1 MRILQ
6 VKASIFSE
14 NGASS
19 RLADEFVAR
28 LRDQQPRAELIVR
41 DLAVDPVPHLDGA
54 RVAAF
59 FSKPEERTE
68 DQRNIIAYSDA
79 LIGELR
85 RADVLVLG
93 LPMYNFG
100 VPSQLKAWFDH
111 LARAGETFKYTDKGS
126 VGLLKG
132 RKAYVFAARGGIYG
146 GDKHAQTQF
155 VRQFLDFIGISDTE
169 FVYAEGLAIGPEHR
183 NNNLA
188 VARAEVN
195 RLALQTR
202 LAA

>member
-6 VKASIFSE
+6 VKSSVFSSGGE
-14 NGASS
+14 SS
-19 RLADEFVAR
+19 RLADESVAR
-28 LRDQQPRAELIVR
+28 LRDQHPTTELVVR
-41 DLAVDPVPHLDGA
+41 DLSVQPVPHLDGA

-59 FSKPEERTE
+59 FSKPEERTQE
-68 DQRNIIAYSDA
+68 QRAIVAYSDS
-79 LIGELR
+79 LIDELR

-100 VPSQLKAWFDH
+100 VPSQLKAWIDH
-111 LARAGETFKYTDKGS
+111 LARSGETFKYTDKGS
-126 VGLLKG
+126 VGLLRGK
-132 RKAYVFAARGGIYG
+132 KAYVFAARGGVYG

-155 VRQFLDFIGISDTE
+155 VRQFLDFIGIADIE

-188 VARAEVN
+188 AARAEMN
-195 RLALQTR
+195 RLAVHTR

>member
-6 VKASIFSE
+6 VKSSVFSG

-19 RLADEFVAR
+19 RLAEEFVAR
-28 LRDQQPRAELIVR
+28 LREQHPEAEIVVR
-41 DLAVDPVPHLDGA
+41 DLAADPVPHLDGA

-59 FSKPEERTE
+59 FSKPEERTDE
-68 DQRNIIAYSDA
+68 QRIVVAYSDA
-79 LIGELR
+79 LIDELR

-132 RKAYVFAARGGIYG
+132 KKAYVFAARGGVYG
-146 GDKHAQTQF
+146 DNHSQTQF
-155 VRQFLDFIGISDTE
+155 VREFLAFIGLTDVE
-169 FVYAEGLAIGPEHR
+169 FVYADGLAMGEERR
-183 NNNLA
+183 NNS
-188 VARAEVN
+188 VAAASGEAR
-195 RLALQTR
+195 RLAL
-202 LAA
+202 

>member
-1 MRILQ
+1 MKILQ
-6 VKASIFSE
+6 VKSSVFSSGGE
-14 NGASS
+14 SS

-28 LRDQQPRAELIVR
+28 LRDQHPTTELVVR
-41 DLAVDPVPHLDGA
+41 DLSVQPVPHLDGA

-59 FSKPEERTE
+59 FSKPEERTQE
-68 DQRNIIAYSDA
+68 QRAIVAYSDS
-79 LIGELR
+79 LIDELR

-100 VPSQLKAWFDH
+100 VPSQLKAWIDH
-111 LARAGETFKYTDKGS
+111 LARSGETFKYTDKGS
-126 VGLLKG
+126 VGLLRGK
-132 RKAYVFAARGGIYG
+132 KAYVFAARGGVYG

-155 VRQFLDFIGISDTE
+155 VRQFLDFIGIADIE

-188 VARAEVN
+188 AARAEMN
-195 RLALQTR
+195 RLAVHTR